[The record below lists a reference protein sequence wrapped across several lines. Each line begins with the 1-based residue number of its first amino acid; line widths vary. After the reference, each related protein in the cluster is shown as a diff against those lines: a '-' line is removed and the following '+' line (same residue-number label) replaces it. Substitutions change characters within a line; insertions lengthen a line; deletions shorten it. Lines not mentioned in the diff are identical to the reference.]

1 MRAARWI
8 KRVVVGVV
16 ALLLLAALAVWF
28 FLRGSLAQLDGKVT
42 AAGLHGRVTVERD
55 ELGVPTIAGGNRLD
69 VAYAT
74 GFVHAQD
81 RFFQMDLLRR
91 VAAGELAELFGPKAL
106 QLDRAHR
113 LHRFRARA
121 AQALAALDPADREL
135 LQRYAAGVN
144 DGVNALGTRPFEYA
158 LIGLAPR
165 PWASDDSLLVI
176 WAMYFDLQGSLE
188 GRELARGWLRD
199 HSTAEQL
206 AFLLPEAS
214 QWDAPLDA
222 DSIAPS
228 RPAIP
233 DTAPAWWGQ
242 PAARDGATIAAS
254 EFAGAVGSNNWAVAG
269 SRSATG
275 GAIVANDMHLGIKL
289 PNTWYR
295 AVLRIPEGSG
305 GTRRVVGVT
314 LPGAPVVVVGSNG
327 RVAWGFTNSYG
338 DHLDL
343 IPARSD
349 ASRPGQVEL
358 NGRWESPVQH
368 AETILVKGAPA
379 HTMQVSE
386 TSLGPIRD
394 TAMGRF
400 AVHWI
405 AHEPGLLNIRLRELE
420 HASSVDDAL
429 SIAQRSGI
437 PAQNFV
443 AGDASGQ
450 IGWTI
455 AGPVPQRARPGIA
468 ATFPLADADDGWSG
482 ALPASRVPQVRNPAN
497 GQLNTANSR
506 QLAGSGADLLGD
518 GGYDIGARTRQARDG
533 LLSLGARSTERGVY
547 GVMLDDRALFL
558 EGWRQRALAVLD
570 AQALEGRPR
579 RAEAAKLLREQWGG
593 RASVDSA
600 SYRFARAYMWSVYEL
615 LYGAANAELAKLGE
629 GANAAAANRR
639 WQAVA
644 ERLLDEQPAAWLPKQ
659 YASWKDFQLAAIDVT
674 IADLGPGGAPLA
686 AATWGQRNTVG
697 IAHPIAG
704 AVPALRK
711 WLSAPADQIP
721 GDAHMPRV
729 SGRSFGQSERLTV
742 SPGKEEQGL
751 YDMPGGQS
759 GHPLSPFFLAG
770 HAEWVRGTPLP
781 LLPGASRHT
790 LVFSN

>member
-1 MRAARWI
+1 MGAGRWI
-8 KRVVVGVV
+8 KRIAVGVV
-16 ALLLLAALAVWF
+16 ALLLLAVLALWF

-42 AAGLHGRVTVERD
+42 SAGLHGRVTVQRD
-55 ELGVPTIAGGNRLD
+55 DMGVPTVAGGNRLD

-91 VAAGELAELFGPKAL
+91 VAAGELAELFGAKAL
-106 QLDRAHR
+106 PLDRAHR

-121 AQALAALDPADREL
+121 ARALAALDPAGREL

-158 LIGLAPR
+158 LIGMAPR
-165 PWASDDSLLVI
+165 AWSADDSLLVI

-199 HSTAEQL
+199 HSTPEQL

-214 QWDAPLDA
+214 RWDAPLDA
-222 DSIAPS
+222 DGITAAPAPLPDS
-228 RPAIP
+228 APEWWGEPAPHDP
-233 DTAPAWWGQ
+233 DTV
-242 PAARDGATIAAS
+242 AAS
-254 EFAGAVGSNNWAVAG
+254 AWAGSVGSNNWAIAG

-295 AVLRIPEGSG
+295 MVLQIPEGSG

-327 RVAWGFTNSYG
+327 RVAWSFTNSYG

-343 IPARSD
+343 IPANSD
-349 ASRPGQVEL
+349 PSRPGHVEL
-358 NGRWESPVQH
+358 NGRWETPVRH
-368 AETILVKGAPA
+368 AETILVKGEPA

-386 TSLGPIRD
+386 TSLGPIRESLS
-394 TAMGRF
+394 GRY

-405 AHEPGLLNIRLRELE
+405 AHEPGLLNVKLTGLE
-420 HASSVDDAL
+420 HANSVDEAL

-455 AGPVPQRARPGIA
+455 AGPVPQRARPGVA
-468 ATFPLADADDGWSG
+468 STFPLKDAGDGWTG
-482 ALPASRVPQVRNPAN
+482 ALPPAQVPVVRNPAS

-506 QLAGSGADLLGD
+506 QLAGSGAELLGD
-518 GGYDIGARTRQARDG
+518 GGYDIGARTRQARDA
-533 LLSLGARSTERGVY
+533 LLALGARSTERSVY
-547 GVMLDDRALFL
+547 GVMLDDRALFID
-558 EGWRQRALAVLD
+558 GWRQRALAVLD
-570 AQALEGRPR
+570 AQALEGQPR

-639 WQAVA
+639 WQAVV
-644 ERLLDEQPAAWLPKQ
+644 ERLLDEQPAAWLPKR
-659 YASWKDFQLAAIDVT
+659 YASWRDFQLAAIDLT
-674 IADLGPGGAPLA
+674 IADLGPNGAPLA
-686 AATWGQRNTVG
+686 AATWGQRNTAG
-697 IAHPIAG
+697 IAHPIAN

-711 WLSAPADQIP
+711 WLSAPADQLP
-721 GDAHMPRV
+721 GDSHMPRV
-729 SGRSFGQSERLTV
+729 SGRGFGQSERLTV

-751 YDMPGGQS
+751 FDMPGGQS

-781 LLPGASRHT
+781 LLPGAARHT